1 MLFLHIQSIPKINHT
16 IKYCCYLS
24 LWIYELL
31 SHVVNSN
38 YVTYNEIN
46 LLLSPYVYV
55 RPANFTSNFRFWTH
69 FSHLLFFL
77 LNTTALLIHLCK
89 ISQIYNLLGK
99 FFSSD
104 VSRAKKSF
112 RLMFVL
118 LIWKQL
124 FNKNYYFDCQI
135 FKLQLFTN

>member
-1 MLFLHIQSIPKINHT
+1 M
-16 IKYCCYLS
+16 
-24 LWIYELL
+24 
-31 SHVVNSN
+31 
-38 YVTYNEIN
+38 
-46 LLLSPYVYV
+46 
-55 RPANFTSNFRFWTH
+55 FTSDQPILLQIFVFEHIFRICF
-69 FSHLLFFL
+69 FFL

-104 VSRAKKSF
+104 VSTAKKSF

-124 FNKNYYFDCQI
+124 FNKKYYFDCQI